1 MSPTLRPARAD
12 ELSAVLAFWELATE
26 VASSTDDLAGLTTL
40 LDTDP
45 EALVVAVDDG
55 AIVGTVIAGWDGWRG
70 SIYRL
75 AVHPEL
81 RRRGL
86 ARALVTAAE
95 SRLSAMGCRRVSL
108 FAVRS
113 HQGAIAFWE
122 TSHYGQDPQ
131 HLRYV
136 IDLEGR

>member
-1 MSPTLRPARAD
+1 MSPIVRPARQD
-12 ELSAVLAFWELATE
+12 ELPAVLAFWELATE

-45 EALVVAVDDG
+45 ESLVVAVVDD

-75 AVHPEL
+75 AVHPDL

-95 SRLSAMGCRRVSL
+95 SRLSALGCRRVSL

-113 HQGAIAFWE
+113 HQGAIAFWDA
-122 TSHYGQDPQ
+122 SHYEQDPQ
-131 HLRYV
+131 HLRFV
-136 IDLEGR
+136 TPL